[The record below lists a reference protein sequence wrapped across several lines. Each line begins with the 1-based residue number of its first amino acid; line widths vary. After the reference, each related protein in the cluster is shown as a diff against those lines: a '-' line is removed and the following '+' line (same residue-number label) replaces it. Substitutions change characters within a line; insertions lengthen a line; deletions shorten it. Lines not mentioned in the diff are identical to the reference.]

1 MLMKYINM
9 ILQQH
14 KKASKVFV
22 FIREGISCKSETE
35 NIFYCKNSNLREYYD
50 DLRNKYCY

>member
-35 NIFYCKNSNLREYYD
+35 IIFHCKIKSNLRYD
-50 DLRNKYCY
+50 VLKNRYCY